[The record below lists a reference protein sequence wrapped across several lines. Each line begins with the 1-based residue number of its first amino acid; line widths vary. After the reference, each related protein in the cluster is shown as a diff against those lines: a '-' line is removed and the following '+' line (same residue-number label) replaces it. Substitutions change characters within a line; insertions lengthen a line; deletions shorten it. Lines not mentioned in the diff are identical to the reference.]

1 MINPELEIG
10 QEVIL
15 LHMEDETSIPPGTK
29 GKVVAKS
36 VVFGDA
42 QYTVKWENGSQL
54 AIISS
59 CDLWDTPENMAKRK
73 KRVQEIEIKK
83 KSITEVDEF
92 ERSKKLIKN
101 IDVFNHFNMRFL
113 NQYLKMVRE
122 SGIVNM
128 FGASPYLYLGK
139 DRIEHEFKYKD
150 IHNEEAFEQVL
161 ENANQA
167 QAEMIDGV
175 INVLNSEGKE
185 ESLENINRYIQ
196 RYAQKVLLN
205 YIHLF

>member
-205 YIHLF
+205 YMHLF

>member
-15 LHMEDETSIPPGTK
+15 LHMEDETSIAPGTK

-36 VVFGDA
+36 VVFGDT

-59 CDLWDTPENMAKRK
+59 CDLWDTPENMSKRK

-92 ERSKKLIKN
+92 ERSKKLMQN
-101 IDVFNHFNMRFL
+101 IDVFKHFNMRFL
-113 NQYLKMVRE
+113 NQYLKMVRD

-128 FGASPYLYLGK
+128 FGASPYLYMGK
-139 DRIEHEFKYKD
+139 DRIEHEFKYRD
-150 IHNEEAFEQVL
+150 VHNEESFEQVL

-167 QAEMIDGV
+167 QAEMINGV

-196 RYAQKVLLN
+196 RYAQKVLSN
-205 YIHLF
+205 YMHLF

>member
-92 ERSKKLIKN
+92 ERSKKLMKN
-101 IDVFNHFNMRFL
+101 IDVFRHFNMRFL

-139 DRIEHEFKYKD
+139 DRIEHEFKYKN
-150 IHNEEAFEQVL
+150 IPNEEAFEEVL

-167 QAEMIDGV
+167 QAEMINGV
-175 INVLNSEGKE
+175 INVLNSEEKE

-205 YIHLF
+205 YMHLF

>member
-15 LHMEDETSIPPGTK
+15 LHMDNDTSIPPGTK
-29 GKVVAKS
+29 GKVVAIN
-36 VVFGDA
+36 VVVGDTVYA
-42 QYTVKWENGSQL
+42 VKWEDGSQL
-54 AIISS
+54 SLVSS
-59 CDLWDTPENMAKRK
+59 VDLWDTPENMAKRK

-92 ERSKKLIKN
+92 ERSKKLMKN
-101 IDVFNHFNMRFL
+101 IDVFRHFNMRFL
-113 NQYLKMVRE
+113 NQYLKMVRK

-139 DRIEHEFKYKD
+139 DRIEHEFKYKN
-150 IHNEEAFEQVL
+150 IPNEESFEEVL
-161 ENANQA
+161 ENADQA
-167 QAEMIDGV
+167 QSEMINGV